1 MKKSTL
7 IAATLALSAI
17 SFGSI
22 AADSVATSHTSG
34 GEYITITGNDT
45 LDGLTTKIAQ
55 ISKDE
60 GATGY
65 KVIGATGEDY
75 LTVNAEIYR

>member
-22 AADSVATSHTSG
+22 AADSVSTSHTST
-34 GEYITITGNDT
+34 GEYITISGSDT

-55 ISKDE
+55 IAKE
-60 GATGY
+60 QGATSY
-65 KVIGATGEDY
+65 KVIGATGDEY
-75 LTVNAEIYR
+75 LTVSAQVYR

>member
-22 AADSVATSHTSG
+22 AADSVATSHTST
-34 GEYITITGNDT
+34 GEYITITGD
-45 LDGLTTKIAQ
+45 
-55 ISKDE
+55 
-60 GATGY
+60 
-65 KVIGATGEDY
+65 DY